1 MQDAR
6 ADYSGYILRKC
17 VGWENAVKRI
27 VTNDDW
33 YIPRGCAGQ
42 EQKRKEG
49 GTVLYKLSPESKEA
63 IERII
68 NNGHKAEI
76 GVENRE
82 IVVVDIHRKRI
93 YPPKKEKFACNP
105 RA

>member
-1 MQDAR
+1 MI
-6 ADYSGYILRKC
+6 YHLL
-17 VGWENAVKRI
+17 
-27 VTNDDW
+27 
-33 YIPRGCAGQ
+33 P
-42 EQKRKEG
+42 EQIE
-49 GTVLYKLSPESKEA
+49 V

-68 NNGHKAEI
+68 NSGHKAEI

-93 YPPKKEKFACNP
+93 YPPKKEKIACNP

>member
-1 MQDAR
+1 M
-6 ADYSGYILRKC
+6 
-17 VGWENAVKRI
+17 
-27 VTNDDW
+27 
-33 YIPRGCAGQ
+33 
-42 EQKRKEG
+42 
-49 GTVLYKLSPESKEA
+49 LYKLSPESREA

-68 NNGHKAEI
+68 NSGHKAEI

-93 YPPKKEKFACNP
+93 YPPKKENITCNS

>member
-1 MQDAR
+1 M
-6 ADYSGYILRKC
+6 
-17 VGWENAVKRI
+17 
-27 VTNDDW
+27 
-33 YIPRGCAGQ
+33 
-42 EQKRKEG
+42 
-49 GTVLYKLSPESKEA
+49 LYKLSPESREA

-93 YPPKKEKFACNP
+93 YPPKKAKNSCNP